1 MHYQADNVNDI
12 KGKVNN
18 PTMFKIAQYIVNNRY
33 FDGDKRFYVYI
44 HNFANKI
51 EGDFTLDEFK
61 KACSQYINANKKY
74 LKEYKEMN
82 NSSDAEAIEGL
93 TNQYISQY
101 YGNDNQ

>member
-18 PTMFKIAQYIVNNRY
+18 PTLFKIAQYIVNNRY

-44 HNFANKI
+44 HSFANTI

-61 KACSQYINANKKY
+61 KACKQYINANKKY
-74 LKEYKEMN
+74 LKEYKDMN
-82 NSSDAEAIEGL
+82 ECSVEEAYEGL
-93 TNQYISQY
+93 TKQYISQY
-101 YGNDNQ
+101 YGNK